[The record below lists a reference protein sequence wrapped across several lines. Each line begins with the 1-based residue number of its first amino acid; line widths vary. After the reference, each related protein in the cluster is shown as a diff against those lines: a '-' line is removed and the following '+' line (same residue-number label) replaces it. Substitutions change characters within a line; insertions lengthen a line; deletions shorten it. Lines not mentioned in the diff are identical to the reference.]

1 MQPRYFLLV
10 VEEPELAANP
20 IRSVGRYLTFA
31 WILLLFSEIDGAF
44 TFENAFF
51 ARACHVRALQ
61 RFLSFCFHNLH
72 QTPQSFPKKGKKNLP
87 ISESRLSSLFAIFSL
102 YSWNICEPRSLYH
115 RIFLIN
121 NLLCVILWRLW
132 KQKVWNRCN
141 ARVTR
146 TREGMTLD
154 S

>member
-1 MQPRYFLLV
+1 MRVFFTWAASVATQLWVLGVDVEIKSPVLRSAGHGLRKCRRGVFLLV
-10 VEEPELAANP
+10 VEEPELVANP

-87 ISESRLSSLFAIFSL
+87 ISESHFSSRFAICSL
-102 YSWNICEPRSLYH
+102 YSWNICEPCS
-115 RIFLIN
+115 
-121 NLLCVILWRLW
+121 
-132 KQKVWNRCN
+132 
-141 ARVTR
+141 
-146 TREGMTLD
+146 
-154 S
+154 